1 MENKLDKYFKDNL
14 HDRKFEM
21 KEDYW
26 LAAEKLLDAQDER
39 RKRRVF
45 FWWFNAGAGLLLL
58 AGLAWFILGKNGQV
72 ASSKPT
78 SEPTMTTSKPN
89 SPETT
94 IAEQNPALEI
104 AEANTNE
111 VASSSTIKQ
120 KTAGNAMEMPVI
132 VETANQRKA
141 VHNQAVT
148 SKIKHS
154 TLASVEMKSDS
165 KNVQF
170 QSEAAQTGHT
180 ENKAMPTMQV
190 DPMSAIAS
198 LTEQVVAPD
207 ILAARFAFLD
217 YVTEKPLVKA
227 INDKIEP
234 VKTTW
239 FHIGIVAAQMLQPN
253 PAKDENMR
261 LGNQLGLA
269 LKYDLNADFY
279 LASGINYAY
288 RTGHF
293 DATKQAEQRNYR
305 FGLELDTLL
314 LRPTSLHYIG
324 IPLALGWQH
333 NRHNIEAGIQLDY
346 LAGVRG
352 ETGSIR
358 KQGEPPVKV
367 FVADKKGWVTADG
380 YRRITP
386 TLQMGYN
393 FRIARMF
400 AVGLTANYTL
410 GGILDPNYKPNLNS
424 YLLKES
430 DKFFVNLKAIYFFN

>member
-1 MENKLDKYFKDNL
+1 MENNLDKYFKDNL

-26 LAAEKLLDAQDER
+26 LAAEKLLDAQDKR

-58 AGLAWFILGKNGQV
+58 AGLAWVILGKNGQA
-72 ASSKPT
+72 ASVKPT
-78 SEPTMTTSKPN
+78 TEPTVTTLKPN
-89 SPETT
+89 SSETA
-94 IAEQNPALEI
+94 IAEQHTMLELS
-104 AEANTNE
+104 EANTNE
-111 VASSSTIKQ
+111 VASRSTIKQ

-132 VETANQRKA
+132 SEAANQGKA

-148 SKIKHS
+148 SRKKPS
-154 TLASVEMKSDS
+154 TMARAEMKSDS

-170 QSEAAQTGHT
+170 QSEISQAGQV
-180 ENKAMPTMQV
+180 ENKAMPTVQV
-190 DPMSAIAS
+190 DPKPEIAT
-198 LTEQVVAPD
+198 LTEQTVAPEK
-207 ILAARFAFLD
+207 LSARFAFLD
-217 YVTEKPLVKA
+217 YVSEKPLVKA

-234 VKTTW
+234 KKTTG
-239 FHIGIVAAQMLQPN
+239 FHIGIMAAQMFQPN
-253 PAKDENMR
+253 PAKDENMQ
-261 LGNQLGLA
+261 LGNQLGLT

-279 LASGINYAY
+279 LASGINYSY

-346 LAGVRG
+346 LTGVQG

-367 FVADKKGWVTADG
+367 FVADKKGWVTTDG
-380 YRRITP
+380 YRQIMP

-400 AVGLTANYTL
+400 AIGLTANYTL